1 MGEQISYTR
10 EKVSPQSNVIIQ
22 MLFPCTYRYMWISNH
37 QLLEL
42 PMTRLLSPGGI
53 LAVWVTN
60 KRSIAHFVQTQLFEH
75 WDIEYIA
82 EWYWIKVY

>member
-1 MGEQISYTR
+1 
-10 EKVSPQSNVIIQ
+10 
-22 MLFPCTYRYMWISNH
+22 
-37 QLLEL
+37 
-42 PMTRLLSPGGI
+42 MTRLLSPGGI